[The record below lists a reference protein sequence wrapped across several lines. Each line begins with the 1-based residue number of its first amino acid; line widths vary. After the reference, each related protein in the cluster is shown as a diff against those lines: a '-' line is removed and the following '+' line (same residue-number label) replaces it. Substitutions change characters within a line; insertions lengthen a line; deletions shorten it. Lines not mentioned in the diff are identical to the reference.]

1 MLNDNVAHTQQ
12 LIFSV
17 KSLMTFADC
26 TPNIG
31 CLTQCCLF
39 ARSNGKDKVLAP
51 SKLHNVFKFK
61 KFPKGLCSVG
71 AMVVEKLG
79 KSVGKD
85 FGEVKNPYGDAWE
98 VSWADGKV
106 EMIKNP
112 LKNLALSLQV
122 GQEIM
127 VDGKLHKCSKYDKGC
142 HLTPVAMSESSSGG
156 GAAGTR
162 AISSP
167 SKRKAE
173 SQQTPKK
180 SKKSKKDKTTKW
192 KRCRARKLTNAQR
205 SILSEQYK
213 DKSLADSVSIIFAE
227 RSCQEY
233 MELQKS
239 PMHLNCKNILT
250 AAIGQVMCQVV
261 PDTDKPLGGN
271 VEQVCDIL
279 FPICQ
284 KVREPVL
291 LATICVYVASNDVYV
306 SQCC

>member
-1 MLNDNVAHTQQ
+1 MTML
-12 LIFSV
+12 L
-17 KSLMTFADC
+17 
-26 TPNIG
+26 
-31 CLTQCCLF
+31 

-127 VDGKLHKCSKYDKGC
+127 VDGKLHECTKYDKGC
-142 HLTPVAMSESSSGG
+142 HLTPSSSGGGDGGGGAGGG
-156 GAAGTR
+156 GAAGT
-162 AISSP
+162 ATVASP
-167 SKRKAE
+167 SKRKAKT
-173 SQQTPKK
+173 QQTPKK
-180 SKKSKKDKTTKW
+180 SKKSKNAW
-192 KRCRARKLTNAQR
+192 KRCRAGKLTNAQR
-205 SILSEQYK
+205 SILTEQYK
-213 DKSLADSVSIIFAE
+213 VHKSLADSVSIIFTE
-227 RSCQEY
+227 RTCQEY
-233 MELQKS
+233 IMLQKS
-239 PMHLNCKNILT
+239 PLHLNCRNIVT

-271 VEQVCDIL
+271 VDKVCDIL

-284 KVREPVL
+284 KVREPLL
-291 LATICVYVASNDVYV
+291 LATIFVFVASNDVYV
-306 SQCC
+306 SQRC

>member
-1 MLNDNVAHTQQ
+1 ML
-12 LIFSV
+12 L
-17 KSLMTFADC
+17 
-26 TPNIG
+26 
-31 CLTQCCLF
+31 

-51 SKLHNVFKFK
+51 SKLQNVFKFK

-79 KSVGKD
+79 KSSVGKD

-112 LKNLALSLQV
+112 IKNLALSLQV

-142 HLTPVAMSESSSGG
+142 HLTPVPMSESSSGG

-173 SQQTPKK
+173 SQQTPRKSKK

-213 DKSLADSVSIIFAE
+213 DKSLGDSVSIIFAE

-233 MELQKS
+233 LELQKS
-239 PMHLNCKNILT
+239 PLHLNFKNIVT

-261 PDTDKPLGGN
+261 PDTEKPLDGN
-271 VEQVCDIL
+271 VEKVRDIL
-279 FPICQ
+279 IPICQ
-284 KVREPVL
+284 KVCLL
-291 LATICVYVASNDVYV
+291 LAMMCT
-306 SQCC
+306 